1 MTKKMLEKQEEDPQQ
16 ILIKVPE
23 VGIDEVGR
31 GAVFGPVFSAV
42 VILTE
47 KNRYILK
54 KLGVEDSKKLTPKKR
69 KLLLPKILLLSSDYG
84 IGQSS
89 AREIDKI
96 GIRCATELSM
106 IRALKKLKE
115 KPSEI
120 IIDGPLPLRQW
131 NGIQKN
137 IISGDSKFISIASA
151 SIVAKVSR
159 DNLMER
165 LEKIYSGYL
174 IFKNKGYG
182 TREHLSIIKENG
194 ITNLHR
200 KSFLKNQILSSSDQ
214 SKKSL
219 TNCC

>member
-1 MTKKMLEKQEEDPQQ
+1 MN
-16 ILIKVPE
+16 KVLE
-23 VGIDEVGR
+23 VGIDEVGK

-42 VILTE
+42 VVLTE
-47 KNRYILK
+47 KNKGMLK
-54 KLGVEDSKKLTPKKR
+54 KFGVMDSKKLTPKKR

-89 AREIDKI
+89 AREIDKL
-96 GIRCATELSM
+96 GIRVATELSM

-120 IIDGPLPLRQW
+120 IIDGPLLLRPW
-131 NGIQKN
+131 NGIQQN
-137 IISGDSKFISIASA
+137 IVSGDSKFTAIASA

-165 LEKIYSGYL
+165 LEKKYPGYL

-182 TREHLSIIKENG
+182 TKEHISIIQENG

-200 KSFLKNQILSSSDQ
+200 KSFLK
-214 SKKSL
+214 KSNL
-219 TNCC
+219 I

>member
-1 MTKKMLEKQEEDPQQ
+1 MLGKKEEDPQQ
-16 ILIKVPE
+16 VLNKVSE

-42 VILTE
+42 VVLTDE
-47 KNRYILK
+47 NKCILK
-54 KLGVEDSKKLTPKKR
+54 KFGVVDSKKLTPKKR
-69 KLLLPKILLLSSDYG
+69 KLLLPKILLLASDYG

-89 AREIDKI
+89 VKEIDKL
-96 GIRCATELSM
+96 GIRVATELSM

-120 IIDGPLPLRQW
+120 IVDGSLLLRPW
-131 NGIQKN
+131 SGIQKN
-137 IISGDSKFISIASA
+137 IISGDLKFTSVAAA

-165 LEKIYSGYL
+165 LEKKYSGYL

-182 TREHLSIIKENG
+182 TKDHFSNIKVNG

-200 KSFLKNQILSSSDQ
+200 KSFLK
-214 SKKSL
+214 KSNL
-219 TNCC
+219 I